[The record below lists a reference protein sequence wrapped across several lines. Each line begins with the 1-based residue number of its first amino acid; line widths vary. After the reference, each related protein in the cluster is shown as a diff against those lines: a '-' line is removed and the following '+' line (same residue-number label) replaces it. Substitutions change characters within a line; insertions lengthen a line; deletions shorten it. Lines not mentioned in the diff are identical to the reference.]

1 MNSFDDLEPGD
12 VVSVRFAGVLR
23 HYGVVTFGGR
33 IVSNSQRHG
42 GVISQTLAEF
52 SDGKRV
58 RRHGQAD
65 RDLAYL
71 SHHRA
76 HRHLGADYHLTGS
89 NCIDYSRRALGK
101 RPTPWQVGRA
111 LLMAVS
117 DMGRPRR

>member
-23 HYGVVTFGGR
+23 HC
-33 IVSNSQRHG
+33 

-89 NCIDYSRRALGK
+89 NCID
-101 RPTPWQVGRA
+101 
-111 LLMAVS
+111 
-117 DMGRPRR
+117 